1 MKFLIASFCCL
12 LMFSACIDDEGTQET
27 FEEFKSNDYNFN
39 LDKKFSYKNITFQLP
54 SSFKKSFS
62 TRFTITNHS
71 NTFHQQRIGMY
82 FSVERF
88 LPVDKSRAFV
98 QDFIIE
104 EDLLN
109 TFQDAYAYKRYQSL
123 QDGGLS
129 VKKDLFNSPTKRGVF
144 QVLHGDSNNF
154 YGEEMRYA
162 LATIKIKNEYYVFQF
177 ITSKSLMN
185 YSMDDFKR
193 ILHSVKSKK

>member
-12 LMFSACIDDEGTQET
+12 LMFSACVDDEGTQET

-129 VKKDLFNSPTKRGVF
+129 VKKDLFNTPTKQGVI

-154 YGEEMRYA
+154 NGEEMRYA

-177 ITSKSLMN
+177 ITNKSLMN

>member
-12 LMFSACIDDEGTQET
+12 LMFSACVDEEGTQET

-82 FSVERF
+82 FSVESF

-129 VKKDLFNSPTKRGVF
+129 VKKDLFNTPTKQGVI

-162 LATIKIKNEYYVFQF
+162 LATIKIKNEFYVFQF
-177 ITSKSLMN
+177 ITNKSLMN
-185 YSMDDFKR
+185 YSMDDFKH

>member
-1 MKFLIASFCCL
+1 MKFLIASLCCL
-12 LMFSACIDDEGTQET
+12 LLFGACVDNEGTQET
-27 FEEFKSNDYNFN
+27 FEDFKSNDYNFN
-39 LDKKFSYKNITFQLP
+39 LDKKFSYKNIIFQLP

-88 LPVDKSRAFV
+88 LPLDKSRAFV

-109 TFQDAYAYKRYQSL
+109 TFQDAYAYKRYESL

-129 VKKDLFNSPTKRGVF
+129 VKKDLFNTTNKKGVI
-144 QVLHGDSNNF
+144 QVLNGDSNNF

-162 LATIKIKNEYYVFQF
+162 LASIKIKNEFYVFQF
-177 ITSKSLMN
+177 ITNKSLMG